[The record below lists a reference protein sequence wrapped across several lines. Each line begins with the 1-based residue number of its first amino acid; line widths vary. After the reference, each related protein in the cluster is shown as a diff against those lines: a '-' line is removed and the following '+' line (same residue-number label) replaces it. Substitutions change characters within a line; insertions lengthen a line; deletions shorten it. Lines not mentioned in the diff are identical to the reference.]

1 MRRFLWAVPL
11 AIFFLNPGF
20 ACGPAE
26 PQYQYGAEEMRAA
39 VEGNWSFTI
48 MPDGASS
55 PIQVTVKVEQAA
67 TAPGQQA
74 SAPGR
79 SFVRAVYACGSRTLV
94 RSAAACI
101 DLSVMPLAVTFVS
114 GDASFTNV
122 ALSGSFIIYGTQF
135 VTANSSDL
143 ELVLGGYHISSQM
156 SPEGSFVMPR
166 IGPGESVGSLTSVT
180 RS

>member
-1 MRRFLWAVPL
+1 VRRLLWAVSA

-26 PQYQYGAEEMRAA
+26 PQYQYGAAEMRAA

-67 TAPGQQA
+67 TTPGPQVN
-74 SAPGR
+74 APGR
-79 SFVRAVYACGSRTLV
+79 RFIRAAYACGSRTLV
-94 RSAAACI
+94 KSAAACI
-101 DLSVMPLAVTFVS
+101 DSSVMPLVVTFVS
-114 GDASFTNV
+114 GDASFAN
-122 ALSGSFIIYGTQF
+122 AQLSGTFTIDGIQF
-135 VTANSSDL
+135 VTAISDL
-143 ELVLGGYHISSQM
+143 ELVLGGYHISSQL
-156 SPEGSFVMPR
+156 SPEGSLVMPR
-166 IGPGESVGSLTSVT
+166 IGPGELLGTLTMAT